1 MPCPR
6 CGAPARRET
15 DVSDTFLDSA
25 WYFLRYP
32 STDVEDRAF
41 DHDRTWRWLPVDMY
55 IGGHEHAVLHL
66 LYARFVMRALHD
78 QDLVPS
84 PEPFTRFRAHGLI
97 IKGGAKMSKSRGNVV
112 NPDEYI
118 TRYGAD
124 TLRIFL
130 MFLGP
135 YSEGGEFSDAG
146 IRGVWRFLER
156 VWRAVQLAED
166 GDRTDEARERRRHQ
180 LIARVDERIGQLQ
193 YNTAIAFLMEFTRD
207 LDAEAAA
214 GRGRRLDAETL
225 LRLLAPF
232 APHLAEELWERT
244 GHQGSIHDA
253 GWPESDP
260 ALAAA
265 IEVEV
270 VIQLNGKRLASM
282 ALPAGLPREELETR
296 ALASPRVVE
305 RLAGRAPRRV
315 VVVLDKIVNIV
326 V

>member
-1 MPCPR
+1 
-6 CGAPARRET
+6 
-15 DVSDTFLDSA
+15 
-25 WYFLRYP
+25 
-32 STDVEDRAF
+32 
-41 DHDRTWRWLPVDMY
+41 
-55 IGGHEHAVLHL
+55 
-66 LYARFVMRALHD
+66 
-78 QDLVPS
+78 
-84 PEPFTRFRAHGLI
+84 
-97 IKGGAKMSKSRGNVV
+97 
-112 NPDEYI
+112 
-118 TRYGAD
+118 
-124 TLRIFL
+124 

-270 VIQLNGKRLASM
+270 VIQLNGKRLASTRRLEPLT
-282 ALPAGLPREELETR
+282 ARLPTKKPLPNRADNIAATAMSTSAPMPAYSDTR
-296 ALASPRVVE
+296 SS
-305 RLAGRAPRRV
+305 
-315 VVVLDKIVNIV
+315 
-326 V
+326 